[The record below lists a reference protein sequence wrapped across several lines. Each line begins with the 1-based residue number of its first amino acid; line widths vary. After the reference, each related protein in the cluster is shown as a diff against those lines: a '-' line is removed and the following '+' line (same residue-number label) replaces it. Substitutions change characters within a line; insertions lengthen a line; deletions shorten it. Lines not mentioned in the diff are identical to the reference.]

1 MSRRVRKAEQVY
13 GRHPRRRRTGMF
25 LAPKSFSTPVLTIP
39 QKHSGVISQLQ
50 AIHFADMIG
59 QWQSSKLK
67 YRDVFGILS
76 WAVQQGV

>member
-1 MSRRVRKAEQVY
+1 
-13 GRHPRRRRTGMF
+13 MF

-39 QKHSGVISQLQ
+39 QKHSSVISQLQ
-50 AIHFADMIG
+50 VIHFADMIG

-67 YRDVFGILS
+67 YQDVFGILL